1 MKTIVTGGAGF
12 IGSNLAEELVR
23 KGSDVVI
30 LDDLSTGKEGNIK
43 EFKDSVRFVKG
54 SITDLALLKE
64 LFRDVECVFHQAAI
78 PSVQPSIEDP
88 IRTNEVNVKGTL
100 NVLVAARD
108 SEVEKV
114 VYASS
119 SSVYGDSWA
128 PPTSPQAPKGLT
140 ELPKREEMKP
150 KPKSPYAVSKLTGE
164 GYCAVFSEV
173 YGLKT
178 VSLRYFNVYGPRQDP
193 YSDYAAVIPRF
204 ITRGLKNKPP
214 LIYGDGN
221 QTRDFTFVKDAVK
234 ANILAMENNVEG
246 IFNIAS
252 GKRISINEL
261 ANKIMGIV
269 GIRLKPIYD
278 TPREGDIKDSL
289 GDISRAKEKLGYEPK
304 YNLEEG
310 LKETIEY
317 FKVMLIK
324 GRDKKGR
331 SLQG

>member
-1 MKTIVTGGAGF
+1 MKNKRVLITGGAGF

-30 LDDLSTGKEGNIK
+30 LDDLSTGKEENIK

-54 SITDLALLKE
+54 SITDLELLKE
-64 LFRDVECVFHQAAI
+64 LFRDVDCVFHQAAI
-78 PSVQPSIEDP
+78 PSVQRSVEDP
-88 IRTNEVNVKGTL
+88 LATNEVNVKGTL

-119 SSVYGDSWA
+119 SSVYGDT
-128 PPTSPQAPKGLT
+128 P

-150 KPKSPYAVSKLTGE
+150 NPKSPYAVSKLTGE
-164 GYCAVFSEV
+164 EYCAVFSEV

-193 YSDYAAVIPRF
+193 YSEYAAVIPRF

-214 LIYGDGN
+214 IIYGDGN

-234 ANILAMENNVEG
+234 ANILAMGNNAEG

-261 ANKIMGIV
+261 ANEIMEIV

-278 TPREGDIKDSL
+278 KPREGDIKDSL
-289 GDISRAKEKLGYEPK
+289 GDISRAKDKIGYEPK

-317 FKVMLIK
+317 FKVILN
-324 GRDKKGR
+324 GEG
-331 SLQG
+331 